1 VKTWITFNEA
11 WTFLYLGSGNGKAPS
26 IPEYNDLS
34 TWPFIGG
41 HNVLLA
47 HAEVVALYR
56 STFADT
62 QGGTIGMTNNMDW
75 REPLTTAPED
85 IGASQRAA
93 IMWLGWYV
101 THGCLHLK
109 IMTIFSVVLILFVFQ
124 LHVRLLYNLPL
135 LNFKFLNEA
144 PSTHLADYCKSIHV

>member
-1 VKTWITFNEA
+1 MKTWITFNEA

-47 HAEVVALYR
+47 HAEVVSLYR
-56 STFADT
+56 STFVAT
-62 QGGTIGMTNNMDW
+62 QGGIIGMTNNMDW

-85 IGASQRAA
+85 VGASQRAA
-93 IMWLGWYV
+93 IMWLGWCVPQGRLYQDDV
-101 THGCLHLK
+101 TLTAFFLCARRLCP
-109 IMTIFSVVLILFVFQ
+109 LFKVF
-124 LHVRLLYNLPL
+124 VG
-135 LNFKFLNEA
+135 
-144 PSTHLADYCKSIHV
+144 V